1 MFSEDG
7 IFSYKTEIWALGC
20 ILFELA
26 TGQVP
31 FFEESVAKLINKI
44 VNEELNFSR
53 LERLNFSEEFV
64 DIIKKMLEKV
74 ILFNA
79 RILIKDSFGM
89 IYQNKAFGKVLF
101 PMLHFL
107 TSKILL
113 YRNQQVAQ
121 VKNNL
126 IFISS

>member
-1 MFSEDG
+1 MLRNIKYRLFINKTAITPCYTAPELFSEDG

-44 VNEELNFSR
+44 VNEELNFTR

-64 DIIKKMLEKV
+64 EIIKKMLEKV
-74 ILFNA
+74 DLPYI
-79 RILIKDSFGM
+79 D
-89 IYQNKAFGKVLF
+89 
-101 PMLHFL
+101 
-107 TSKILL
+107 
-113 YRNQQVAQ
+113 
-121 VKNNL
+121 
-126 IFISS
+126 

>member
-64 DIIKKMLEKV
+64 DVIKKMLEKV
-74 ILFNA
+74 
-79 RILIKDSFGM
+79 K
-89 IYQNKAFGKVLF
+89 NKYITLG
-101 PMLHFL
+101 
-107 TSKILL
+107 SK
-113 YRNQQVAQ
+113 
-121 VKNNL
+121 
-126 IFISS
+126 